1 VALKP
6 PLGLNQP
13 QADKSLCWTET
24 VNPRNIPDMDA
35 CPDFFN
41 RGGWPPQPV
50 LTLNPIEGFK
60 TTSIVFSKPRIGE
73 TLKSDS
79 GGAVSFPNI

>member
-1 VALKP
+1 MLVP
-6 PLGLNQP
+6 
-13 QADKSLCWTET
+13 
-24 VNPRNIPDMDA
+24 I
-35 CPDFFN
+35 FFN
-41 RGGWPPQPV
+41 RGGWPSQPV